1 MHADPEIQ
9 AFKIEQHL
17 LGSLVPGRS
26 RSYGSGSQRA
36 FEKSTPEMVEGLR
49 SDMRRRCPR
58 ILCRYWK
65 DYEKTVMEVNVHLHQ
80 QSLDYHGRDLVVYP
94 DGASMAADGW
104 KELSH
109 HNRGK
114 SQSTSPNWSKDM
126 ASITQ

>member
-1 MHADPEIQ
+1 
-9 AFKIEQHL
+9 
-17 LGSLVPGRS
+17 
-26 RSYGSGSQRA
+26 
-36 FEKSTPEMVEGLR
+36 MVEGLR
-49 SDMRRRCPR
+49 SDMKRRCPR

-65 DYEKTVMEVNVHLHQ
+65 DYEKKVMEVNARLHQ
-80 QSLDYHGRDLVVYP
+80 QSLEYHGCDLVVYP
-94 DGASMAADGW
+94 DSASMAADGW